1 MITPVQRWLNDY
13 CDRCEAVSSAVVITS
28 DAQTQRLHPVA
39 GWPADAP
46 ESLSL
51 LAAARAAVQ
60 RAQPVFLVPPV
71 SPSETE
77 HARIVSLPLSSG
89 DTTLGA
95 VALALR
101 SANDATANEFLAHL
115 KRSGSSLISAL
126 SDSIEGG
133 AVGSVEAARLIQIQ
147 STLLGRPKLAEAA
160 TELANE
166 LATTLRFDRVAIG
179 LIEGG
184 KASLLAL
191 SHSAE
196 FQHGQSVPRLLA
208 AAMEEA
214 VDQRCT
220 VVHPSL
226 PGDKP
231 RIVMAHAE
239 LALKAGTSVCTVPL
253 IHDGHI
259 VGAVSLERPAGAAP
273 APAEV
278 ALCEHI
284 ACLVA
289 PLLALRLRAER
300 SAWARTVELLKGSA
314 GRHLKL
320 GLAAAGLLLAALALI
335 PVDYRIGAPAR
346 IEGSIQRVL
355 AAPMDGFVRK
365 AHVRPGDTVRAG
377 DLLVELL
384 DQDLLLEQRRWES
397 ELAQHENAYTAAMA
411 RADRAQFAV
420 RQAKATEVQAQL
432 DLVRSQLERSR
443 VLAPIDGIVIKG
455 DLTQAPGAPVK
466 RGDVLLTLAPNGEF
480 RLIVEVDEREIG
492 DVRPGAKGS
501 LALSALPGETLL
513 FAVDR
518 VTPVA
523 VGKDGSNA
531 FEVEARLES
540 APQLLRPGMQGV
552 AKIEAG
558 RQSAGWVL
566 SHRIIDW
573 LRLAVWSWVG

>member
-13 CDRCEAVSSAVVITS
+13 CDRCQTVSSAVVITS
-28 DAQTQRLHPVA
+28 DAETQRLHPVA
-39 GWPADAP
+39 GWPANAP

-60 RAQPVFLVPPV
+60 RAHPVLLIPPV

-89 DTTLGA
+89 DRTLGA

-101 SANDATANEFLAHL
+101 SANDATAKDFLAHL
-115 KRSGSSLISAL
+115 KRSGGSLISAL
-126 SDSIEGG
+126 SERTDGG
-133 AVGSVEAARLIQIQ
+133 AGSVEAARLIQIQ
-147 STLLGRPKLAEAA
+147 ATLLGRSSLAEAA

-166 LATTLRFDRVAIG
+166 LATALHFDRVSIG

-196 FQHGQSVPRLLA
+196 FQQGQSVPRQLV

-220 VVHPSL
+220 VVHPPL

-231 RIVMAHAE
+231 RIVIAHTE
-239 LALKAGTSVCTVPL
+239 LALKAGTSLCTVPL
-253 IHDGHI
+253 INEGQV
-259 VGAVSLERPAGAAP
+259 VGAVSFERPAGAAP

-300 SAWARTVELLKGSA
+300 SPWARALELLKGSG
-314 GRHLKL
+314 GRRLKIS
-320 GLAAAGLLLAALALI
+320 AAAVALLLAALTFI
-335 PVDYRIGAPAR
+335 PIDYRIGAPAR

-397 ELAQHENAYTAAMA
+397 ELAQHENAYTAAMV

-420 RQAKATEVQAQL
+420 RQAKATEAQAQL

-443 VLAPIDGIVIKG
+443 VLAPLDGIVIKG

-466 RGDVLLTLAPNGEF
+466 RGDVLLTLAPSGEF
-480 RLIVEVDEREIG
+480 RLIIEVDERDIR
-492 DVRPGAKGS
+492 DVREGAKGS
-501 LALSALPGETLL
+501 LALSALPGETLP

-540 APQLLRPGMQGV
+540 SPQLLRPGMQGV

-566 SHRIIDW
+566 THRIVDW